1 MPRLNKR
8 LKKKTSSKYR
18 SGLEER
24 VAKQLEDLGVDFE
37 YETLKIKF
45 TRPSQ
50 ASTYTPDFILPNK
63 IIIESKGLFQ
73 TADRKKH
80 KIIKEQFGN
89 KFDIRFVF
97 SNPQQKIG
105 KKSKTSYAMWCE
117 RFGFKWAKGEI
128 PQSWINEKCHKE
140 KKQNIL

>member
-63 IIIESKGLFQ
+63 IIIEYS
-73 TADRKKH
+73 
-80 KIIKEQFGN
+80 
-89 KFDIRFVF
+89 
-97 SNPQQKIG
+97 
-105 KKSKTSYAMWCE
+105 
-117 RFGFKWAKGEI
+117 EI
-128 PQSWINEKCHKE
+128 FT
-140 KKQNIL
+140 IL